1 MPGAGLTGTPGGP
14 APSDRPAL
22 EPYWGKPA
30 VRNLRG
36 DDGNVGIIRSP
47 VRAIVLPDHAG
58 RVLSR
63 EIEFKSQAPRLFPE
77 LKAIPDV
84 ARRRGTSGPGA
95 VARRDPEHAWKHH
108 AREPGGPAT
117 ARGDGA
123 AGRGG
128 KSEDP
133 SHRRTE
139 QGV

>member
-1 MPGAGLTGTPGGP
+1 MAQRRRKSHVEGLATHDDPESCGHARDVGKDVPEALTG
-14 APSDRPAL
+14 A
-22 EPYWGKPA
+22 
-30 VRNLRG
+30 
-36 DDGNVGIIRSP
+36 
-47 VRAIVLPDHAG
+47 HAG